1 MTTTTRG
8 KIYLSCNFTA
18 FYTRLYDNNLALIK
32 RRWPEAEIFEP
43 KFRYRDTQDWLNEWD
58 QDRKTFTGC
67 VFFDH
72 EGYIGKGV
80 LKEITDLDRYNT
92 PVLYLASFG
101 EFYPLSAL
109 TIEMYMGGIDWNKY
123 AKLKFKG

>member
-18 FYTRLYDNNLALIK
+18 FYTKLYEENLALIK
-32 RRWPEAEIFEP
+32 GRWPQAEIFEP
-43 KFRYRDTQDWLNEWD
+43 KLAYRTTDEWLEKWD
-58 QDRKTFTGC
+58 EDLKTFTGC

-72 EGYIGKGV
+72 AGFIGKGV
-80 LKEITDLDRYNT
+80 FKEITDLDRYNT

-101 EFYPLSAL
+101 EFYPLSAVH
-109 TIEMYMGGIDWNKY
+109 IELHMGGLSWDQY
-123 AKLKFKG
+123 AKVKFKG